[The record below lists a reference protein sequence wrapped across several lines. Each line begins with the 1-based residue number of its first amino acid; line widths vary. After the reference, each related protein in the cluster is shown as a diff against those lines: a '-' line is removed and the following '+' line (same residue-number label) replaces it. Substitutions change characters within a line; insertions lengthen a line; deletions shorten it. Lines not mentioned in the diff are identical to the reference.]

1 MEVYNMAVQTGIAK
15 WASITSPNTKW
26 EPQYC
31 INLIVDDEVAI
42 DFKSKGFPVKE
53 FDEGLALVM
62 KRKVEGT
69 NGRVNSVPKLFDK
82 AKNEIDVSV
91 GNGSKVKV
99 QYKEWESQRNGKTF
113 KGFDLMAVQVLD
125 LITFNGAGDEFNIEE
140 SLEESDEL

>member
-1 MEVYNMAVQTGIAK
+1 MATQTGYAK

-26 EPQYC
+26 EPQYV
-31 INLIVDDEVAI
+31 INLIVDDEVAN
-42 DFKSKGFPVKE
+42 DFKAKGFPVKE

-62 KRKVEGT
+62 RRKVEGA
-69 NGRVNSVPKLFDK
+69 NGRINSAPKLFDRV
-82 AKNEIDVSV
+82 KNEIDVSV

-125 LITFNGAGDEFNIEE
+125 LISYTGAGDEFDIEE
-140 SLEESDEL
+140 SLEVEESDEL